1 MHRTLM
7 QPDQI
12 VVSCDDLPPNTMSP
26 VVEVAVWVG
35 DEAGNWDYCVTT
47 ITVQDWMGA
56 CGGTMNAELSSSI
69 SNEDLEPIE
78 LVNVELTEPTAPR
91 VQRLATAV

>member
-35 DEAGNWDYCVTT
+35 DG
-47 ITVQDWMGA
+47 
-56 CGGTMNAELSSSI
+56 
-69 SNEDLEPIE
+69 
-78 LVNVELTEPTAPR
+78 
-91 VQRLATAV
+91 LATGITA